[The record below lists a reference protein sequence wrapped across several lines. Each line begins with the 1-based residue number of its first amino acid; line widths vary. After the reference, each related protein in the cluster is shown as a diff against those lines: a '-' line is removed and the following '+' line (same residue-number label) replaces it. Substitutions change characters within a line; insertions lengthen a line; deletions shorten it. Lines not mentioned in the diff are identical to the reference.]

1 MSLCTI
7 SFLSFS
13 GQWGVFFV
21 VMICFSGPFEAAK
34 QENRVRRIERE
45 LKWMK
50 RETNKWAV
58 TAKITFVGKKS
69 TQAEEW
75 MDKEEEIMTRKKEKT
90 QWKIKDGKNC
100 NTEEKGTQ

>member
-58 TAKITFVGKKS
+58 TGKITFVGKKS

-75 MDKEEEIMTRKKEKT
+75 MDTEEEIMTRKKEKT
-90 QWKIKDGKNC
+90 QWKIRDGKNC